1 MCPLQGPITSVVRNK
16 LCCQGRNYRS
26 GTFKTNW
33 KVGLDCYEFL
43 CFESPSVLFASLLP
57 SKKFVPFGTQTSHN
71 LRKFRKKLQLR
82 GGSRGRVQGGAQPP
96 PLR

>member
-57 SKKFVPFGTQTSHN
+57 SNDGKAVDAK
-71 LRKFRKKLQLR
+71 RKINWKVCTIRYTNKSQSSK
-82 GGSRGRVQGGAQPP
+82 SP
-96 PLR
+96 